1 MGHRQNKQ
9 REHHGEIGS
18 LSGPWAHL
26 GIMDPGWLGR
36 LMEPHQLGPPRALDL
51 DQGPEGALDPDSED
65 FYRPGQEHAFLSI
78 PVTPKKKIIPP
89 EVKKEAVEDCVD
101 RRIAVS
107 VVAEKCEVHP
117 STIRN
122 WVKHAGKSLPSREKT
137 PTPRKADN
145 PSILNYFSP
154 KKVNL
159 LPPNENAMDMS
170 SFLQVKVEEDQFEI
184 AQEHASVRR
193 KSQSASLDQHLV
205 YQSDNNSDY
214 IQKKRQE
221 FRGKRLVPG
230 LKRSRDHKTTMLF
243 MESGFRQSPWYTWQV
258 TAGKDN
264 SGKYDM
270 QKKAK
275 RGPKTTEAWSEEV
288 EEGQFRLTSF
298 KRRREPARCF
308 WSAKCCLCAGNE
320 VHPMRLD
327 IKRKS
332 SYLWN
337 PYDKDRRPLDNKLG
351 RMSTIEWRTNGS
363 TMTLTAH
370 YYCLFYAADPG
381 MIQSSKWDHVDTQLE
396 GFPIK
401 AVLEQMEKSEA
412 DCCVFCNGFG
422 AASQC
427 ANVKCLDFGWYHF
440 PCGLANGCVQQ
451 EGKTWCGRCSK
462 GPLRRRQDH
471 QVVDGKARKSQGRG
485 RQKAQSVQLS
495 QSSQELFKNS
505 TRDKHPFKGRGPQE
519 EGELLSRD
527 GKVFLS
533 SALQPISA
541 QLILT
546 EIDARK
552 EERSK
557 MLEEP
562 LRCVHIAQV
571 QQIPKEEFLAGDKTS
586 VKVETSE
593 RYFIF
598 DDCLPGEQGPSYHTL
613 PRSSDHVLEQVELFD
628 DWEEGNIPTSKDLK
642 KPAPPHTA
650 ASEELRPESRSLLE
664 DDDEGDDLV
673 DTEPFSPCTN
683 LLLSPAQ
690 PKDSLDEDSGSIIL
704 IEDEVETREEEK
716 FRQTQMEN
724 MRRQLEL
731 TDSLLKAK
739 RAELE
744 QLEIKRNEEVSCYE
758 KKLQMKESE
767 IASMRERHLAE
778 QATKQEEWKAEMAR
792 ELKEQAQCKANEILK
807 LRADLERA
815 HKEKEEVLKEK
826 KEALAKLNSIIQIVA
841 PSEVKREVEYVER
854 PTTNDDSTP
863 SGVKREMEEM
873 ENDEGVPEKRPRYSQ
888 WAAL

>member
-36 LMEPHQLGPPRALDL
+36 LMEPHQQGPPRALDL

-65 FYRPGQEHAFLSI
+65 FYRPGRS
-78 PVTPKKKIIPP
+78 TPFCRSRPLQ
-89 EVKKEAVEDCVD
+89 
-101 RRIAVS
+101 RRRPSHQRLKRRLLRIVWREESVS

-145 PSILNYFSP
+145 LSILNYFSP
-154 KKVNL
+154 KKLN
-159 LPPNENAMDMS
+159 LPPPDENAMDMS

-184 AQEHASVRR
+184 AQEHAGLRR

-221 FRGKRLVPG
+221 FRGKRLVSG
-230 LKRSRDHKTTMLF
+230 MKRSRNHKTTMLF

-288 EEGQFRLTSF
+288 EEGQFRLNSF

-451 EGKTWCGRCSK
+451 EGKTWCGRCST

-505 TRDKHPFKGRGPQE
+505 TGDKHPFKGTGSQE

-571 QQIPKEEFLAGDKTS
+571 QQIPKEEFLARDETL
-586 VKVETSE
+586 VKVEKRE
-593 RYFIF
+593 RYSIF
-598 DDCLPGEQGPSYHTL
+598 DDYLPGEQGPSYHTL

-642 KPAPPHTA
+642 KPA
-650 ASEELRPESRSLLE
+650 
-664 DDDEGDDLV
+664 
-673 DTEPFSPCTN
+673 
-683 LLLSPAQ
+683 
-690 PKDSLDEDSGSIIL
+690 
-704 IEDEVETREEEK
+704 
-716 FRQTQMEN
+716 
-724 MRRQLEL
+724 
-731 TDSLLKAK
+731 
-739 RAELE
+739 
-744 QLEIKRNEEVSCYE
+744 
-758 KKLQMKESE
+758 
-767 IASMRERHLAE
+767 
-778 QATKQEEWKAEMAR
+778 
-792 ELKEQAQCKANEILK
+792 
-807 LRADLERA
+807 
-815 HKEKEEVLKEK
+815 
-826 KEALAKLNSIIQIVA
+826 
-841 PSEVKREVEYVER
+841 
-854 PTTNDDSTP
+854 
-863 SGVKREMEEM
+863 
-873 ENDEGVPEKRPRYSQ
+873 
-888 WAAL
+888 